1 MKHRIREH
9 LEEAHRHLEAAIQ
22 HHEDGSFHA
31 ARYRIGKAQGEI
43 EGALGA
49 ELSSPDAT
57 TNPTGAQGAQTS
69 DGHAPRSAEEWARR
83 LFSPERAR

>member
-22 HHEDGSFHA
+22 HHEEGSFHA
-31 ARYRIGKAQGEI
+31 ARYRVGKAQDEI

-49 ELSSPDAT
+49 ELLSPDAA

-69 DGHAPRSAEEWARR
+69 DGHAPRSAAEWARR
-83 LFSPERAR
+83 LFSPERVR

>member
-1 MKHRIREH
+1 MKRKVREH

-31 ARYRIGKAQGEI
+31 ARYRLGKAKSEV

-49 ELSSPDAT
+49 ELSSPDAN

-69 DGHAPRSAEEWARR
+69 DGHEPRSAADWARR
-83 LFSPERAR
+83 LFSPERVR